1 MSARDTLVALGAS
14 LLAAGLLARLGRRIG
29 LPTIPL
35 FMIAGLLF
43 GPNTPGVQLVDHP
56 DDFALLA
63 TLGLIM
69 LLFYLG
75 LEFSIGELTS
85 GGRSLASS
93 GAIYLALNIGAGLAF
108 GFALG
113 WGTREALVLAGAVGI
128 SSSAI
133 VTKILVEMRR
143 LTNRETRLI
152 LGIVVVEDLFLAVY
166 LAALQPV
173 LDESA
178 TAGDAAFSFAKALGF
193 LVIVALIARYGASL
207 VGRLIGAEQDELLT
221 VCFVGFAVL
230 VAGIAEEVHVSDAI
244 GAFMAGLVIAETT
257 VAPRVRKLVLPLRD
271 TFAALFFFTFGL
283 TVDPGDVASV
293 AGPIAIAIV
302 MTVVVNFVA
311 AIVVSR
317 RSGLGRVPATNLAT
331 TILARGEFSLIIA
344 ALGAEAGLDARVV
357 PFVAGYV
364 LILALAA
371 PVLAAQS
378 ARVARCVPRRL
389 VPDAG

>member
-1 MSARDTLVALGAS
+1 VSARDTLVALGAS

-29 LPTIPL
+29 VPTIPL

-43 GPNTPGVQLVDHP
+43 GPNTPGIQLVDHP

-85 GGRSLASS
+85 GGRSLAAA
-93 GAIYLALNIGAGLAF
+93 GAIYLGLNLGAGIAF
-108 GFALG
+108 GFLLG
-113 WGTREALVLAGAVGI
+113 WGTREALVLAGALGI

-133 VTKILVEMRR
+133 VTKVLVEMHR

-178 TAGDAAFSFAKALGF
+178 TAGDAVVSFAKAFGF
-193 LVIVALIARYGASL
+193 LIVVALVARYGASV
-207 VGRLIGAEQDELLT
+207 VGRIIGAEQDELLT
-221 VCFVGFAVL
+221 VCFVGLAVL
-230 VAGIAEEVHVSDAI
+230 VAGIAEELHVSDAI
-244 GAFMAGLVIAETT
+244 GAFMAGLVLAETT

-283 TVDPGDVASV
+283 TVDPGDVWSV
-293 AGPIAIAIV
+293 AGPIAIAVV

-311 AIVVSR
+311 AIIVSR
-317 RSGLGRVPATNLAT
+317 RSGLGREPATNLAT

-344 ALGAEAGLDARVV
+344 ALGAEAGLDARLV
-357 PFVAGYV
+357 
-364 LILALAA
+364 LALAA

-389 VPDAG
+389 VPDPR

>member
-14 LLAAGLLARLGRRIG
+14 LLAAGVLARLGRHIG

-43 GPNTPGVQLVDHP
+43 GPNTPGIQLVDDP
-56 DDFALLA
+56 GDFALLA
-63 TLGLIM
+63 TLGLIL

-75 LEFSIGELTS
+75 LEFSIGELTA
-85 GGRSLASS
+85 GGRGLASA
-93 GAIYLALNIGAGLAF
+93 GAIYLGLNIGAGLAF
-108 GFALG
+108 GFAVG

-178 TAGDAAFSFAKALGF
+178 TAGGAILSFAKALGF

-207 VGRLIGAEQDELLT
+207 VGRVIGAEQDELLT
-221 VCFVGFAVL
+221 VCFVGVAVL

-244 GAFMAGLVIAETT
+244 GAFMAGLVIAETS

-293 AGPIAIAIV
+293 AGPIAIAIA
-302 MTVVVNFVA
+302 MTVVMNFAA

-317 RSGLGRVPATNLAT
+317 RSALGRVPATNLAT

-378 ARVARCVPRRL
+378 ARVSRAVPRRL
-389 VPDAG
+389 LPEHS